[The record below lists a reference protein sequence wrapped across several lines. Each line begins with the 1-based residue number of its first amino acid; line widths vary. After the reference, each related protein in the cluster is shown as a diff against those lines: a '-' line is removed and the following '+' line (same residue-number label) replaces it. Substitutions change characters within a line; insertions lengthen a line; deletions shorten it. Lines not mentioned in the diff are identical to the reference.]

1 MNRNQPSTQ
10 ENTTKPLSVAFLLSP
25 DFTLS
30 AFSNFVD
37 ALRLAA
43 DDGDFSRQIRCKW
56 KVLSYNS
63 QPIRSSCGIEI
74 SPTADLLEPN
84 QFDYIVV
91 VGGLLHSGKK
101 IAPPLLSYLKKAA
114 EQNVPLVGV
123 CTGSFILARAELM
136 NGYKTC
142 VSWFHHQQ
150 FETEFPKLHVNS
162 DSLFIN
168 DGDRITCAGSAGVLH
183 LAAHIIEKHCG
194 KHEASRALRIM
205 LEEFPLSE
213 KAPQPQPFL
222 KNKISNINVK
232 KAISLIERNISS
244 PLSIEEI
251 ANKVNLS
258 HRHLE
263 RIFQKEIGM
272 SPAEFSIKIRINH
285 AKNLLIN
292 TNNQVS
298 FIAMECGF
306 LDTSHFSRRFR
317 IEFGKSPT
325 EVRKEAMLQLGQK

>member
-1 MNRNQPSTQ
+1 MTSHQALDQDHKP
-10 ENTTKPLSVAFLLSP
+10 KPLSVGFVLSP

-56 KVLSYNS
+56 KVLSYS
-63 QPIRSSCGIEI
+63 SHPIRSSSGVEI
-74 SPTADLLEPN
+74 TPTSELIDPAA
-84 QFDYIVV
+84 FDYIVV

-101 IAPPLLSYLKKAA
+101 ISPTLVSYLKKAA

-123 CTGSFILARAELM
+123 CTGSFILARADLM
-136 NGYKTC
+136 QGYKTC

-150 FETEFPKLHVNS
+150 FESEFPKLHVYS

-168 DGDRITCAGSAGVLH
+168 DGARITCAGAAGVMH
-183 LAAHIIEKHCG
+183 LAASIIEKHCG
-194 KHEASRALRIM
+194 KYEASRALRIM
-205 LEEFPLSE
+205 LEEFPLTD
-213 KAPQPQPFL
+213 KAPQPQPFVQTR
-222 KNKISNINVK
+222 ITNINVH
-232 KAISLIERNISS
+232 KAILLIERHIST

-251 ANKVNLS
+251 ASRVNLS

-263 RIFQKEIGM
+263 RLFQKEIGM

-285 AKNLLIN
+285 ARNLLLN
-292 TNNQVS
+292 TSNQIS

-317 IEFGKSPT
+317 TEFGKSPS
-325 EVRKEAMLQLGQK
+325 EMRKDALKQQST

>member
-1 MNRNQPSTQ
+1 MTSHQALAPDHKP
-10 ENTTKPLSVAFLLSP
+10 KPLSVGFVLSP

-56 KVLSYNS
+56 KVLSYS
-63 QPIRSSCGIEI
+63 SHPIRSSSGVEI
-74 SPTADLLEPN
+74 TPTSELIDPTA
-84 QFDYIVV
+84 FDYIVV

-101 IAPPLLSYLKKAA
+101 ISPTLVSYLKKAA

-123 CTGSFILARAELM
+123 CTGSFILARADLM
-136 NGYKTC
+136 QGYKTC

-150 FETEFPKLHVNS
+150 FESEFPKLHVYS

-168 DGDRITCAGSAGVLH
+168 DGARITCAGAAGVMH
-183 LAAHIIEKHCG
+183 LAASIIEKHCG
-194 KHEASRALRIM
+194 KYEASRALRIM
-205 LEEFPLSE
+205 LEEFPLTD
-213 KAPQPQPFL
+213 KAPQPQPFVQTR
-222 KNKISNINVK
+222 ITNINVH
-232 KAISLIERNISS
+232 KAILLIERHIST

-251 ANKVNLS
+251 ASRVNLS

-263 RIFQKEIGM
+263 RLFQKEIGM

-285 AKNLLIN
+285 ARNLLLN
-292 TNNQVS
+292 TSNQIS

-317 IEFGKSPT
+317 TEFGKSPS
-325 EVRKEAMLQLGQK
+325 EMRKHALKQQST